1 MLAMSDQLK
10 QMQQDFDKKAVEL
23 TESQNKINIL
33 EAAAQVLESEKISNE
48 SKYQEN
54 LAKEAAIRAN
64 SEKENQEKISELEE
78 ARASLSE
85 EFS

>member
-1 MLAMSDQLK
+1 MQAMSDQLK

-23 TESQNKINIL
+23 TESQNMINIL

-54 LAKEAAIRAN
+54 LAKEAEIRAN

-85 EFS
+85 EFN